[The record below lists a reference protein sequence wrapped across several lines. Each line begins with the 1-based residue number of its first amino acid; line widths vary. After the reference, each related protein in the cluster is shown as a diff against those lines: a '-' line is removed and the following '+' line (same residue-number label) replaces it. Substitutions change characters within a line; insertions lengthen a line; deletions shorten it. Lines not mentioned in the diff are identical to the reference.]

1 MIPWTIAHHTPLS
14 MGFPRQEYW
23 SGVPFPMPGDL
34 PDQGF
39 EPCLAGGFFTDE
51 SLGKPYKVLGW
62 PKSSFIFLVTSYGKS
77 KMKLFGQPN
86 INALTN
92 TYVNTCLFYKILFYL
107 MVPMAINCD
116 SFSFTVLAILLKLKI
131 HEFSF

>member
-1 MIPWTIAHHTPLS
+1 

-23 SGVPFPMPGDL
+23 SGVPFPIPGDL

-92 TYVNTCLFYKILFYL
+92 TYANTCLFYKILFYL